1 MQKIKPRCSDG
12 HKNDVFSVTVAV
24 SSSYEL
30 YDEKPFGG
38 FSTINYHNII
48 SIVSYNILVPKFIY
62 SKFLNKLQSINTLWI
77 LFLEIFP
84 NLIFQ
89 FKHCHCKDT

>member
-12 HKNDVFSVTVAV
+12 HKNDVSSVTVAL

-30 YDEKPFGG
+30 YDEKSFGG

-48 SIVSYNILVPKFIY
+48 SIVSYNILVPKFTY
-62 SKFLNKLQSINTLWI
+62 SKFLNKLQSIHTLWI

>member
-1 MQKIKPRCSDG
+1 MLKIKPRCSDG
-12 HKNDVFSVTVAV
+12 HKNDVSSVTVAL

-62 SKFLNKLQSINTLWI
+62 SKFLNKLQSIHTLWI
-77 LFLEIFP
+77 LFLKIFP